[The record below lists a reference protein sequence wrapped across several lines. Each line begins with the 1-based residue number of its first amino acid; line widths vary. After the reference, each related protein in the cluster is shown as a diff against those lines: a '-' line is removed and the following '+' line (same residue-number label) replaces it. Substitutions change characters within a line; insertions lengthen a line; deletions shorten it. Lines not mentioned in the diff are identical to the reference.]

1 MTGPDTEKF
10 RRDWV
15 TAQDYIASRQK
26 VFVVGCAKSG
36 TTWMMNLLNGHPQ
49 MVVKGEGRFTWR
61 MVPFLAQAFKAF
73 NEDQVKHCSD
83 ASTYLRD
90 IDLLLCARQLI
101 DITLFRYVET
111 SGKQALSVSVVG
123 DKTPQHAISIPML
136 NEIYPGAKFIHIL
149 RDPRDAAAS
158 GWHHFGPDS
167 KKEREDYLCY
177 FVREVW
183 PLSVLTAREAS
194 KTIPG
199 QYLEL
204 RYEDLHREE
213 PYQVRRCLD
222 FLGVDASPTAIEAC
236 MAEGDFKKRSN
247 GRERGVADPKAFYRR
262 GVTGDWVNHLSPERA
277 AAFCAPVAD
286 LMRSCGY
293 DPVAG
298 LTPGVQVNVVHPQHQ
313 ERRAEAA

>member
-1 MTGPDTEKF
+1 
-10 RRDWV
+10 
-15 TAQDYIASRQK
+15 
-26 VFVVGCAKSG
+26 
-36 TTWMMNLLNGHPQ
+36 

-61 MVPFLAQAFKAF
+61 MVPYLAQAFKAF
-73 NEDQVKHCSD
+73 NDDQVKHCD
-83 ASTYLRD
+83 DNCTYLRD
-90 IDLLLCARQLI
+90 VDLLLVARQLI
-101 DITLFRYVET
+101 DITLFRYFET
-111 SGKQALSVSVVG
+111 SGKNPGVVSVIG

-136 NEIYPGAKFIHIL
+136 AEVYPNSSHFIHII

-183 PLSVLTAREAS
+183 PLSVHSAREAA
-194 KTIPG
+194 KKIPG
-199 QYLEL
+199 RYLEL

-222 FLGVDASPTAIEAC
+222 FLGVDASPLAIQACIEA
-236 MAEGDFKKRSN
+236 GDFKKHAN
-247 GRERGVADPKAFYRR
+247 GRERGETDNKAFYRR
-262 GVTGDWVNHLSPERA
+262 GVTGDWTNHLTPERA

-298 LTPGVQVNVVHPQHQ
+298 LTPGMSVHVESQQ
-313 ERRAEAA
+313 TQRAQAA